1 MSLLVGLTGG
11 IGSGKSLAA
20 KMFGLLSAKIID
32 ADMIARE
39 LVRPGKIAWKEIV
52 EYFGQKI
59 LSATDEIDRSILG
72 KIIFDDYKKR
82 KILETILHP
91 KIIDE
96 EFRIYDQ
103 MKSSDPDVLV
113 ILEAALLIET
123 GNYRNVDRVVVI
135 SCQDE
140 ERIRRLIKR
149 DGMQRRDIEKRLEV
163 QMQLDDKLKCAD
175 FLLKNDGSIA
185 ELEHQVQNLYLILSK
200 YK

>member
-20 KMFGLLSAKIID
+20 KMFGLLSAEIID